1 MQFVVNRRVVEVSE
15 LLCVV
20 YLIHPVQ
27 VAEIKEVFLRR
38 PSLRPEYLFERLLG
52 YMHFHLL
59 EKVQVELV
67 HDYLTVWEVV
77 SIDRHFYATLA
88 HHVE

>member
-38 PSLRPEYLFERLLG
+38 PSLWPKYLFERLLG

-67 HDYLTVWEVV
+67 HDYLAVWKGVV
-77 SIDRHFYATLA
+77 VYRYFYAALA